1 MAGGT
6 LSPRQKMINLMY
18 LVFIAML
25 AMNMSK
31 EVLSSFGFLN
41 EKLTEANLKSDV
53 KNTAAFSSLA
63 QKAAEQKE
71 KYEPLRVKAE
81 KIQNASNELYNYI
94 ESLKLLMTEKLP
106 DKKDYEVMD
115 QSAFLDEYLF
125 DGDGYS
131 KKGDEFVGKMDN
143 FRSTVEKLLG
153 KDSPHLTT
161 VLNERFNT
169 VDVKTRDGKNKK
181 WLKYHFESFPLIASL
196 TNLTQIQMDIK
207 TTQTEILAELLQ
219 GQLIS
224 DVSMTKYEAIVIP
237 EKTAFF
243 QGEMFKGKI
252 VLGKVDPTL
261 KPTSVEIN
269 GRKITDDNIQAGQV
283 LLSFPSGA
291 VGENNIKGKFIFT
304 ENGKPVEIPI
314 SSTYAVVSKPS
325 SAVVS
330 ADKMNVVYRGLDN
343 PLTISI
349 PGVSDNNVTAS
360 APGLSKTAGMGKYNL
375 NPETGAEVTIKVT
388 GKLPDGSSVSSSQ
401 SFRIKDLPP
410 PTATVRMEYGSL
422 RMPRESLAKSTIG
435 ATYPDFDF
443 DLDLAISS
451 FKIKVPGQATVIVN
465 GSKLDDPA
473 QRALDRAKI
482 GDMVLIFDVKAQI
495 KGNASIRLKNT
506 IPVSIELTN

>member
-1 MAGGT
+1 MAGGN

-31 EVLSSFGFLN
+31 EVLSSFGSLN
-41 EKLTEANLKSDV
+41 EKLTEANLKSEL
-53 KNTAAFSSLA
+53 KNEAAFNSLA

-71 KYEPLRVKAE
+71 KYEPLRAKAAL
-81 KIQNASNELYNYI
+81 IQELSDDLYNHI
-94 ESLKLLMTEKLP
+94 EALKTKMTEKLP
-106 DKKDYEVMD
+106 DKMDYEVMD
-115 QSAFLDEYLF
+115 QSAFLDEYF
-125 DGDGYS
+125 FEGDGYG
-131 KKGDEFVGKMDN
+131 KNGKEFVQKIDH
-143 FRSTVEKLLG
+143 FRTETEKILG
-153 KDSPHLTT
+153 PDVPHLTK
-161 VLNERFNT
+161 VLNDRFDTN
-169 VDVKTRDGKNKK
+169 DVKTREGKNKK
-181 WLKYHFESFPLIASL
+181 WLNYHFESFPLIASL

-243 QGEMFKGKI
+243 QGELFKGKI

-269 GRKITDDNIQAGQV
+269 GRKIPDNNIEAGQV
-283 LLSFPSGA
+283 LLNFPSGN
-291 VGENNIKGKFIFT
+291 VGENSIKGKFIFI

-330 ADKMNVVYRGLDN
+330 ADKMNVVYRGLEN

-360 APGLSKTAGMGKYNL
+360 APGLRKIAGMGKYIL
-375 NPETGAEVTIKVT
+375 NPDTGENVTIKVS
-388 GKLPDGSSVSSSQ
+388 GKLPDGTVVSSSQ

-410 PTATVRMEYGSL
+410 PTSTVRMEYGSL
-422 RMPRESLAKSTIG
+422 KMPRESLSKSTIG

-443 DLDLAISS
+443 DLDLVISS
-451 FKIKVPGQATVIVN
+451 FMIKVPGQATVIVSGN
-465 GSKLDDPA
+465 RLDDIA
-473 QRALDRAKI
+473 KRALDRAKI
-482 GDMVLIFDVKAQI
+482 GDMILIFNVKAQI
-495 KGNASIRLKNT
+495 KDNPSIRLKSPT
-506 IPVSIELTN
+506 PVSVEITN

>member
-1 MAGGT
+1 MAGGQ

-41 EKLTEANLKSDV
+41 EKLTESNLKSEL
-53 KNTAAFSSLA
+53 KNSAAFEGLA
-63 QKAAEQKE
+63 QKAAEQQE
-71 KYEPLRVKAE
+71 KYEPLKEKAE
-81 KIQNASNELYNYI
+81 KIRSLSLDLYNYI
-94 ESLKLLMTEKLP
+94 EALKNQMTAKIT

-115 QSAFLDEYLF
+115 QSAFLDEYFF

-131 KKGDEFVGKMDN
+131 KKGDEFVAKIEN
-143 FRSTVEKLLG
+143 YRISLEKILG
-153 KDSPHLTT
+153 PDAKHLTN
-161 VLNERFNT
+161 VFNQRFNT
-169 VDVKTRDGKNKK
+169 SDETTRDGKSKN
-181 WLKYHFESFPLIASL
+181 WLNYHFEAFPLIASL

-207 TTQTEILAELLQ
+207 TTETEILSELLQ

-224 DVSMTKYEAIVIP
+224 DVSMTKYEAIVMAD
-237 EKTAFF
+237 KTAFF
-243 QGEMFKGKI
+243 QGENFQGKI
-252 VLGKVDPTL
+252 VLGKLDPTL

-269 GRKITDDNIQAGQV
+269 GRKISDESIQAGQV
-283 LLSFPSGA
+283 LLNFPSGN
-291 VGENNIKGKFIFT
+291 VGENTIKGKFIFM

-314 SSTYAVVSKPS
+314 LSTYAVVSKPKG
-325 SAVVS
+325 AVVS

-349 PGVSDNNVTAS
+349 PGIADNNVTAS
-360 APGLSKTAGMGKYNL
+360 APGLSKTAGMGKYIL
-375 NPETGAEVTIKVT
+375 KPETGSEVTIKVT
-388 GKLPDGSSVSSSQ
+388 GKLPDGTTVASSQ

-482 GDMVLIFDVKAQI
+482 GDMVLVFDVKAQI

-506 IPVSIELTN
+506 IPVSIEITN

>member
-1 MAGGT
+1 MAGGQ

-41 EKLTEANLKSDV
+41 EKLVEANIKSDL
-53 KNTAAFSSLA
+53 KNTVAFNGLS

-81 KIQNASNELYNYI
+81 NIRKLSTDLYNDI
-94 ESLKLLMTEKLP
+94 EALKSQMTEKIP

-115 QSAFLDEYLF
+115 QSAFLDEYFF

-131 KKGDEFVGKMDN
+131 KNGDEFVAKIDN
-143 FRSTVEKLLG
+143 YRTSLEKILG
-153 KDSPHLTT
+153 SDAKHLTN
-161 VLNERFNT
+161 VSNERFNT
-169 VDVKTRDGKNKK
+169 SDVTTREGKSKK
-181 WLKYHFESFPLIASL
+181 WLKYHFEAFPLIASL

-207 TTQTEILAELLQ
+207 TTETEILSELLQ

-269 GRKITDDNIQAGQV
+269 GRNIPENKIEAGQV
-283 LLSFPSGA
+283 LLEFPSGN
-291 VGENNIKGKFIFT
+291 VGENTIKGKFVFM
-304 ENGKPVEIPI
+304 ENGKPIEIPI
-314 SSTYAVVSKPS
+314 TSTYAVVSKPN

-330 ADKMNVVYRGLDN
+330 ADKMNVVYRGVEN
-343 PLTISI
+343 PITISI
-349 PGVSDNNVTAS
+349 PGVHDNNVTAS
-360 APGLSKTAGMGKYNL
+360 APGLRKTTGLGKYIL
-375 NPETGAEVTIKVT
+375 SPETGSEVSIKVS
-388 GKLPDGSSVSSSQ
+388 GKLPDGSVVSSGQ
-401 SFRIKDLPP
+401 TFRIKDIPA
-410 PTATVRMEYGSL
+410 PTGSVRMEYGSL
-422 RMPRESLAKSTIG
+422 RMPRESLAKATIG
-435 ATYPDFDF
+435 AAIPDFEF
-443 DLDLAISS
+443 DLNLVISG
-451 FKIKVPGQATVIVN
+451 FKVKVPGQATVIVN
-465 GSKLDDPA
+465 GSRFDDQA

-482 GDMVLIFDVKAQI
+482 GDIIIIFDVKAQI
-495 KGNASIRLKNT
+495 QNNSSYKLKNVL
-506 IPVSIELTN
+506 PVSIELTN